1 MPDPDIA
8 VGISPLSTTL
18 VVVTAEV
25 DPVADVVA
33 AKVIAV
39 GAVFTGEVG

>member
-25 DPVADVVA
+25 DPVAD
-33 AKVIAV
+33 KVIAV
-39 GAVFTGEVG
+39 GVVFTGEVG